1 MIGSE
6 EGKVSSKGGCKMGS
20 ERVEV
25 GSEEGKVGIEGT
37 SFGSILQ
44 ICRIVFGMLLRF
56 SD

>member
-44 ICRIVFGMLLRF
+44 ICRIVFGMLLR
-56 SD
+56 SS